1 MNTAIIILL
10 IVQTII
16 ISLQYYVQ
24 NKESPPKVIAIAYLN
39 TSIKGSIY
47 FSEHS
52 SSDEVSIDI
61 NLSGLPPSSQLG
73 FHIHEAGDLSDGCT
87 SACAHFNPFKT
98 VHGGKDSSVRHVGD
112 LGNIKTDSAGNCKM
126 KFRDSMI
133 KLRGYTQNIIGRSI
147 VIHEKKDD
155 LGKGGDEESLK
166 TGNAGKRIAC
176 AVIGYAKKMCK

>member
-1 MNTAIIILL
+1 MNTTFIILI
-10 IVQTII
+10 IVQTILI
-16 ISLQYYVQ
+16 ILQYL
-24 NKESPPKVIAIAYLN
+24 NMDSPPKVTAIAYLDS
-39 TSIKGSIY
+39 TIKGSIY

-52 SSDEVSIDI
+52 NSNEVTIDI
-61 NLSGLPPSSQLG
+61 NLSGLPPNSELG

-112 LGNIKTDSAGNCKM
+112 LGNITSNFAGNCKIQF
-126 KFRDSMI
+126 KDSMI
-133 KLRGYTQNIIGRSI
+133 KLRGYKQNIIGRSI
-147 VIHEKKDD
+147 VIHEKRDD
-155 LGKGGDEESLK
+155 LGKGGNDESLK

>member
-1 MNTAIIILL
+1 MNTIFIILL

-16 ISLQYYVQ
+16 IILQHL
-24 NKESPPKVIAIAYLN
+24 NKDEPPKVIAIAYLN
-39 TSIKGSIY
+39 TTIKGSIY
-47 FSEHS
+47 FSERS
-52 SSDEVSIDI
+52 NSDEVSIDI
-61 NLSGLPPSSQLG
+61 NLSGLPPNSQLG

-112 LGNIKTDSAGNCKM
+112 LGNIETDSAGNCKM

-133 KLRGYTQNIIGRSI
+133 KLRGYKQNIIGRSI

-155 LGKGGDEESLK
+155 LGNGGDEESLK

-176 AVIGYAKKMCK
+176 AVIGFAKKMCK

>member
-1 MNTAIIILL
+1 MNTTFIILI
-10 IVQTII
+10 IVQTILI
-16 ISLQYYVQ
+16 ILQYYLQ
-24 NKESPPKVIAIAYLN
+24 NMDSPPKVIAIAYLN

-47 FSEHS
+47 FTEHS
-52 SSDEVSIDI
+52 TTNDVTIDI
-61 NLSGLPPSSQLG
+61 NLSGLPPRSQLG

-98 VHGGKDSSVRHVGD
+98 VHGGKDSAIRHVGD
-112 LGNIKTDSAGNCKM
+112 LGNITTDSAGNCKM
-126 KFRDSMI
+126 KFRDNLI

-155 LGKGGDEESLK
+155 LGKGGDAESLK